1 MWPLDLFARRSRA
14 KRMLHL
20 GAHHV
25 QAYIREDRQW
35 TLQRSV
41 PIDAPTVAA
50 WPQLERALQ
59 QLTAEVDLSNAPVTV
74 LLDSHWA
81 PICWV
86 PAGQQ
91 PFSPKSF
98 KALAQH
104 RFSRIHGA
112 AVHAWRVE
120 SNYLVGDTAALAF
133 ALPDTLQSKLM
144 AILGDA
150 IALQPT
156 LAYMLEG
163 KHDHVQAGLV
173 QQALMEDDR
182 MLLLTWQN
190 GSLLGCHP
198 SLDVPADTEACL
210 KALSVERARLGLPPE
225 LVAGSVNSVFAQSL
239 RAQAMWPP
247 VSQVLKTPK
256 GDVQWHLGLPG
267 QGALA

>member
-1 MWPLDLFARRSRA
+1 LIARRHRA
-14 KRMLHL
+14 KRLLHL
-20 GAHHV
+20 GAHLV
-25 QAYIREDRQW
+25 QAYVREDRQW
-35 TLQRSV
+35 TLQHSV
-41 PIDAPTVAA
+41 LIDAATVAT

-59 QLTAEVDLSNAPVTV
+59 QLTAEIDLTNASLKV

-81 PICWV
+81 PVCWV

-91 PFSPKSF
+91 PFSPQSF

-112 AVHAWRVE
+112 AAQAWRVE
-120 SNYLVGDTAALAF
+120 SNYLVGDKAALAF

-150 IALQPT
+150 ITLQPT
-156 LAYMLEG
+156 LAHMLEVG
-163 KHDHVQAGLV
+163 HDHAQAGVV

-182 MLLLTWQN
+182 MLVLTWQN
-190 GSLLGCHP
+190 GHLLGCHP
-198 SLDVPADTEACL
+198 ALDVPVDAEACV
-210 KALSVERARLGLPPE
+210 KAFAVERARLELPSVA
-225 LVAGSVNSVFAQSL
+225 LAGSANWLLAQSL
-239 RAQAMWPP
+239 RAQAAWPP
-247 VSQVLKTPK
+247 VSQVLKTPQ